1 MKRKLLVET
10 LGSSLPRDLIKRRQ
24 NSVDGAKTLNEM
36 TLQNV
41 RVTQGA
47 CLCAHPS
54 VWGGQAKG

>member
-10 LGSSLPRDLIKRRQ
+10 LGSSLPRDLIKHRE

-41 RVTQGA
+41 RVT
-47 CLCAHPS
+47 
-54 VWGGQAKG
+54 